1 LVDHIAIDA
10 GFWVALTA
18 GLVATACA
26 FVSQRSLA
34 HEYVEPGDS
43 PDDSVAV

>member
-1 LVDHIAIDA
+1 
-10 GFWVALTA
+10 VALTA
-18 GLVATACA
+18 GFIATAAA

-43 PDDSVAV
+43 PDEDVAV